1 MQRRAIVSLVA
12 CLLVGTGFFLGWL
25 AGGFEK
31 SPANTSTSQAPTDQI
46 LTNQA
51 PDSIQNAAVNPSS
64 QADQLL
70 TNPAP
75 IDAVLSAERDSA
87 NHERSEQQA
96 QAKASATTTPLG
108 HIIAQLEQEKAARQR
123 LSEQVTRLEMTLVAV
138 EQRLQQLDQQDSEDN
153 SVEPDRQATNNLL
166 DTTTLIAAG
175 FSPDDAA
182 YLNQRWGEQEMASL
196 YLRDQAIREGWIDT
210 PRYSDA
216 VRDLRQGNSSL
227 RDEIDDIT
235 YDQLLFAAGQP
246 NRIAVASIIDSS
258 PAQTVGLQS
267 GDVILSYDGN
277 RIYSGRDLRTATTSG
292 DVDVPVAMQVERDGE
307 LIEFYIPRGPIGI
320 RLDSVS
326 VQP

>member
-31 SPANTSTSQAPTDQI
+31 SPVNISTSQASTDQI
-46 LTNQA
+46 LTSQA
-51 PDSIQNAAVNPSS
+51 LDSLQNVAVNPSP
-64 QADQLL
+64 QADQPPL
-70 TNPAP
+70 TNPAL
-75 IDAVLSAERDSA
+75 IDAVLSAEQDSA
-87 NHERSEQQA
+87 NQERSEQ

-123 LSEQVTRLEMTLVAV
+123 LSEQVTRLETTLAAV
-138 EQRLQQLDQQDSEDN
+138 KQRLQQLDQQDSEDD

-182 YLNQRWGEQEMASL
+182 YLSQRWGEQEMASL

-227 RDEIDDIT
+227 RDEIDDVT
-235 YDQLLFAAGQP
+235 YDQLLFAAGRH
-246 NRIAVASIIDSS
+246 NRIAVASVIDSS
-258 PAQTVGLQS
+258 PAQTLGLQS

-277 RIYSGRDLRTATTSG
+277 RIYSGRDLRTATTTG